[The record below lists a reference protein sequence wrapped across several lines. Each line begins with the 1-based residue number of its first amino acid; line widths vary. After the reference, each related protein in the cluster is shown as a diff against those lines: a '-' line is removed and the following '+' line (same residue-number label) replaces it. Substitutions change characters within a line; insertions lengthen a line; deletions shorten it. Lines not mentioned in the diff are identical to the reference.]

1 MRTVAVAGTFDVLH
15 DGHRALLRRA
25 FESGDRVVVGITTD
39 RMASEGRRQWDDSY
53 PLPAD
58 IRGDI
63 RRGEGYVLCLADAV
77 VAYGAVSY
85 RGEEAYAALHGEWQM
100 GEPYVVVHRLAV
112 AESAVRRGVAT
123 RFIGEACMQAVR
135 RGVRSM
141 RVDTK
146 YDNAAML
153 RIFGRMGFIFRG
165 KVYYR
170 ETEERLAFE
179 KQLC

>member
-1 MRTVAVAGTFDVLH
+1 MVSCLETEDMVFRVAVDEDFPAIWEIIVQ
-15 DGHRALLRRA
+15 AKA
-25 FESGDRVVVGITTD
+25 

-85 RGEEAYAALHGEWQM
+85 RGEEAYAALRGEWQM

-112 AESAVRRGVAT
+112 AESAVRCGVAT
-123 RFIGEACMQAVR
+123 RFIGAACMQAVG

-153 RIFGRMGFIFRG
+153 RIFGRMGFVFRG